1 MSVCQNVRV
10 FKFYEVQV
18 NIKIVVFL
26 WIYLGENAKHW
37 EQLRKKSIQ
46 YWTLSIKLKKFQH
59 LRYVN
64 IDFVGGKFRWKVS
77 FLVGFYYFVLIFFIF
92 YILCEVV

>member
-10 FKFYEVQV
+10 FKFYEVQI
-18 NIKIVVFL
+18 NIEIVFL
-26 WIYLGENAKHW
+26 CIYHGENAKHW
-37 EQLRKKSIQ
+37 QQLRKNPS
-46 YWTLSIKLKKFQH
+46 YGTLSIQLKKFQH
-59 LRYVN
+59 LRYGN

-92 YILCEVV
+92 YVLCEVV